1 MRNPSKVQISPAPA
15 TPRGRA
21 SRISLSTAAI
31 AVLLQ
36 ACGGGGDVGPVTVST
51 PAAVDP
57 GAPSQANVPS
67 ASATACN
74 FFGAQGNITRALAV
88 YISNS
93 GDMSQREYLKYPGG
107 PFQGRAVSWVGVGS
121 RPLSGPRLG
130 TGMVVK
136 MAYDYNAA
144 TRAITHYGYTSSV
157 AALVGGQVIA
167 GQLVGASLVETE
179 STAVYTPPWVN
190 TMYAMAPG
198 QTLTQ
203 ASTEVLTTQASV
215 NGTAQPLETI
225 TVTNADTV
233 QFIGFEKITLPRGT
247 FDTCKY
253 QDGAITRWNDASSGI
268 EIKTQVNGVTTTLF
282 DLSN

>member
-1 MRNPSKVQISPAPA
+1 
-15 TPRGRA
+15 
-21 SRISLSTAAI
+21 
-31 AVLLQ
+31 
-36 ACGGGGDVGPVTVST
+36 
-51 PAAVDP
+51 
-57 GAPSQANVPS
+57 
-67 ASATACN
+67 
-74 FFGAQGNITRALAV
+74 
-88 YISNS
+88 
-93 GDMSQREYLKYPGG
+93 
-107 PFQGRAVSWVGVGS
+107 
-121 RPLSGPRLG
+121 
-130 TGMVVK
+130 
-136 MAYDYNAA
+136 
-144 TRAITHYGYTSSV
+144 
-157 AALVGGQVIA
+157 
-167 GQLVGASLVETE
+167 
-179 STAVYTPPWVN
+179 
-190 TMYAMAPG
+190 MYAMAPG